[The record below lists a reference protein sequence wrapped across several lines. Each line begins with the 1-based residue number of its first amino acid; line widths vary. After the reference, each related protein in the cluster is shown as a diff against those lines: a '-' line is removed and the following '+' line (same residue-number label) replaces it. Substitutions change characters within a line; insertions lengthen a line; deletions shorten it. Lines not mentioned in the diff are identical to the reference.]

1 MLIAGTKAKLAA
13 WKRLVTRMGSS
24 YQVVGQSRNL
34 RNSHRLLLGLK
45 PDILLAETAL
55 PDGSVLGM
63 LEPIRAQLPDL
74 QIIFTSTDIS
84 FPSVR
89 AALRLGAS
97 DYLLQ
102 PGEDILL
109 SESLL
114 RAGDRQQSSANA
126 DDMQQNRK
134 LRMKA
139 QLLSLLTNAS
149 SAGQGVQQMMENA
162 GLASTAYYV
171 MILQP
176 SSSAPVGAEIYDRI
190 DSMLLAGYHA
200 VSVILYDALVV
211 FVMCENTDLSWRN
224 EAAEIVTRM
233 EELLPQPFYAGVSEL
248 KQSRHQIR
256 ESYQQARQAVWEN
269 TIRNRGE
276 HISYFGDEQADE
288 NAAMNEMRKK
298 VSDLIDRADLS
309 VQSAQH
315 AAKELIRVSGSQYS
329 HLRALVSLYA
339 IMLVRRYPGNGGNDV
354 TRAINEAWFVTRQED
369 VSACLEK
376 LCAALRAA
384 NGIGQ
389 EDGSLLV
396 KSILAY
402 IRLHGA
408 EELTL
413 NLVAE
418 KYHISPNYLSAL
430 IKKETGTAYHDH
442 VIRAK
447 IELAHTLL
455 ADPRIQVEEVARI
468 IGYSNYTSFY
478 NTFKRVEK
486 CTPTE
491 YRNSLKRSDIE

>member
-256 ESYQQARQAVWEN
+256 ESYQQARQALVYGMHDAPDMSRVFYRN
-269 TIRNRGE
+269 TRRALITTVLAGNDK
-276 HISYFGDEQADE
+276 IQD
-288 NAAMNEMRKK
+288 AAEDVFR
-298 VSDLIDRADLS
+298 
-309 VQSAQH
+309 
-315 AAKELIRVSGSQYS
+315 ELIAYDPKAAYTRSARAFCFAGSAS
-329 HLRALVSLYA
+329 R
-339 IMLVRRYPGNGGNDV
+339 D
-354 TRAINEAWFVTRQED
+354 E
-369 VSACLEK
+369 
-376 LCAALRAA
+376 
-384 NGIGQ
+384 
-389 EDGSLLV
+389 
-396 KSILAY
+396 
-402 IRLHGA
+402 
-408 EELTL
+408 
-413 NLVAE
+413 
-418 KYHISPNYLSAL
+418 ISS
-430 IKKETGTAYHDH
+430 
-442 VIRAK
+442 
-447 IELAHTLL
+447 
-455 ADPRIQVEEVARI
+455 
-468 IGYSNYTSFY
+468 
-478 NTFKRVEK
+478 
-486 CTPTE
+486 
-491 YRNSLKRSDIE
+491 